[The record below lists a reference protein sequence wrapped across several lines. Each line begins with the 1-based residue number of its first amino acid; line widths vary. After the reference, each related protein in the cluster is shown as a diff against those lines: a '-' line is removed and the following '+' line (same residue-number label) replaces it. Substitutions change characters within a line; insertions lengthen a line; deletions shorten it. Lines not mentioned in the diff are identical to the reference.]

1 MQSHDGIPA
10 DIQGES
16 MHKLATVRV
25 GDSDPL
31 KANNIHG
38 WGETIQAQ
46 ETLLLSSN
54 QAVVLANHRRRLLA
68 SVRASLTINVLR
80 PMRLSTSWISSRRLD
95 P

>member
-1 MQSHDGIPA
+1 MCAAAPIQQAYLMQSHDGIPA

-54 QAVVLANHRRRLLA
+54 QAA
-68 SVRASLTINVLR
+68 SKRPRIKFKMKLELT
-80 PMRLSTSWISSRRLD
+80 
-95 P
+95 